1 MSYNLSPELKKD
13 LKSFILFLNKFNNK
27 YDNINSISF
36 LNEKSLHF
44 LLELRIK
51 LSQFES
57 YLNLFLN
64 NTENEKIKLI
74 ELKNSKRFNE
84 GSIPKKNQFSPIL
97 KKDLIK
103 LNEEIVK
110 ILEYLQYQTLNR
122 NNIKEEILLRLLE
135 IQNFISD
142 NNNSNLKS
150 NIHLKQNSA
159 ISDSHLKSNIHL
171 KQNSIKNN
179 CPKISKGLPNTKG
192 INCFL
197 SSSLQM
203 LFSCEEYR
211 NSILNIS
218 ENSVL
223 SSNRN
228 INKVAP
234 LLSIKNIFKY
244 LNSNFNGDFNYN
256 YYFEILYKLLNLQN
270 FQTNDPDEFLNCFFQ
285 NNKFNRDMFSF
296 RIIKNLYKINS
307 AGDYSKIRF
316 IGNSNNNIDYILKVK
331 IPNGTKNNNTDL
343 QKLVNIYSH
352 LEELQIPTEGNRL
365 THQKLSINFN
375 ENNRYLIINLSRTIF
390 NEKTKTTIV
399 SKKNIKINEILCIDD
414 NSYFKI
420 EGVICYKPGHYIY
433 ISMCN
438 GEIYTVYN
446 DSKVIIINDHN
457 KNEYTELIN
466 NSAYLIL
473 YSRL

>member
-13 LKSFILFLNKFNNK
+13 LKSFILFLNTFNNK
-27 YDNINSISF
+27 YDNINSISL
-36 LNEKSLHF
+36 LNEKSLNF

-64 NTENEKIKLI
+64 NTENEKLKLI

-84 GSIPKKNQFSPIL
+84 GSVPKKNELAPIL

-103 LNEEIVK
+103 LNEEIIK
-110 ILEYLQYQTLNR
+110 ILNYFQYQKSNSK
-122 NNIKEEILLRLLE
+122 NIKEEILLRLLE

-142 NNNSNLKS
+142 NNSNLNR
-150 NIHLKQNSA
+150 NIYLKQNST
-159 ISDSHLKSNIHL
+159 ISNSHL
-171 KQNSIKNN
+171 KNN
-179 CPKISKGLPNTKG
+179 CPKISKGLKNTEG
-192 INCFL
+192 INCFI

-211 NSILNIS
+211 NSILDIS
-218 ENSVL
+218 ENTVL
-223 SSNRN
+223 SFNKN

-234 LLSIKNIFKY
+234 LLSIKNIFQY
-244 LNSNFNGDFNYN
+244 LNSNSNLNRDFDYR
-256 YYFEILYKLLNLQN
+256 YYFIILYRILNIPRYE
-270 FQTNDPDEFLNCFFQ
+270 TNDPDEFLNCFFQ

-296 RIIKNLYKINS
+296 KIIKNLYKINS
-307 AGDYSKIRF
+307 AGDFSKIRS
-316 IGNSNNNIDYILKVK
+316 IGNRNNNNDYILKVK
-331 IPNGTKNNNTDL
+331 IPNETKNNNTDL
-343 QKLVNIYSH
+343 QKLVNFYSH

-375 ENNRYLIINLSRTIF
+375 ENNRYLIINLSRTMI
-390 NEKTKTTIV
+390 NGKNTVV
-399 SKKNIKINEILCIDD
+399 SKKKIIINKDLDID
-414 NSYFKI
+414 NVYFKI
-420 EGVICYKPGHYIY
+420 EGVICYLPGHYIY

-438 GEIYTVYN
+438 GEIYTVYD
-446 DSKVIIINDHN
+446 DSKVIIINNNN
-457 KNEYTELIN
+457 KDYYTKLIN
-466 NSAYLIL
+466 NGAYLIL